1 MNEEVLIGGGI
12 VGETL
17 AGQLADGSVDV
28 VFLSE
33 DDRAVERAA
42 AAGVDALAVSPSDP
56 TTLDQ
61 EGIADVETVIV
72 ASREDGRNLL
82 VTQLLRRRT
91 AERVIALVND
101 PNNIEAFAAAGV
113 EPVCATSTLAAA
125 LDRQRREGR
134 SENESGQQTIGQE
147 RLRSNG
153 SGDA

>member
-1 MNEEVLIGGGI
+1 MSSTILVGGGI

-17 AGQLADGSVDV
+17 AGQLADASMDV

-33 DDRAVERAA
+33 DDSAVERAA
-42 AAGVDALAVSPSDP
+42 AAGVNALAASPSDP

-61 EGIADVETVIV
+61 GGIADVETVIV

-91 AERVIALVND
+91 AERIIALVND
-101 PNNIEAFAAAGV
+101 PNNVEAFAAAGV
-113 EPVCATSTLAAA
+113 EPVCATSALAAA
-125 LDRQRREGR
+125 LDRQQREGR
-134 SENESGQQTIGQE
+134 PDESSQQPIGQE

-153 SGDA
+153 SGDV